1 MKDREY
7 SLAFLLRG
15 DEILLALKK
24 RGFGAGKLNGAGGKV
39 EPGETIEQG
48 MIRECQEELT
58 ITPTTFHK
66 VAYHDFILGTDT
78 DQPWHQW
85 AHVFIVTEWKGD
97 PAETEEMAP
106 DWVKLHA
113 IPYDQMWDDD
123 VHWLPLVLAGKL
135 LDTTFTF
142 DSDEHMLTKDI
153 REVSGFHD

>member
-1 MKDREY
+1 MTDREY
-7 SLAFLLRG
+7 SLAFLLRN
-15 DEILLALKK
+15 DEILLAMKK

-39 EPGETIEQG
+39 EPGETIEQA
-48 MIRECQEELT
+48 MVRECQEELT

-66 VAYHDFILGTDT
+66 VAYHDFILGADT

-85 AHVFIVTEWKGD
+85 AHAFIVTEWEGE

-106 DWVKLHA
+106 GWVKLSD

-123 VHWLPLVLAGKL
+123 IHWLPLVLEGKL

-142 DSDEHMLTKDI
+142 NSDEQMMTKAI
-153 REVSGFHD
+153 REVEKFV